1 MPPDPP
7 FHESADRPWPPTTPL
22 DAEVVAGGARLVVDL
37 RGGGPPGP
45 PPGGPPLPP
54 PPPFHESADRPWP
67 PTTPLD
73 AEVVAGGARLVVDL
87 RGGGLRELVVGDWH
101 VLDGYPAGTVPAGR
115 RGGVLLPWPNRLRG
129 GRWRWRGGGPPPGGG
144 GPGAPPPPRGPG
156 VGAPGSGRQG

>member
-1 MPPDPP
+1 MTLDPL
-7 FHESADRPWPPTTPL
+7 WPATAPL
-22 DAEVVAGGARLVVDL
+22 DAEV
-37 RGGGPPGP
+37 
-45 PPGGPPLPP
+45 
-54 PPPFHESADRPWP
+54 S
-67 PTTPLD
+67 LD
-73 AEVVAGGARLVVDL
+73 DARLVVDL

-115 RGGVLLPWPNRLRG
+115 RGGGLLPWPNRLRG